1 MRAMPLQLVLR
12 EQDVKELLIGLLM
25 GRLHPLLQL
34 IDVQIVLFSLEGG
47 LERHVQD
54 PVLFIAA
61 ASDEIDGF
69 ARLQD
74 LIRQVVREEGWNHD
88 VVELVLLGP
97 QFVITDIRVRLHE
110 ELLERIVDFT
120 GNHPC
125 LNHGEDRRGYLLQ
138 DPADEVLCAWA
149 AVEHVGVDG

>member
-1 MRAMPLQLVLR
+1 ML
-12 EQDVKELLIGLLM
+12 
-25 GRLHPLLQL
+25 
-34 IDVQIVLFSLEGG
+34 
-47 LERHVQD
+47 
-54 PVLFIAA
+54 IAA
-61 ASDEIDGF
+61 ASDEIDSF

-97 QFVITDIRVRLHE
+97 QLIITNIRVCLHE

-125 LNHGEDRRGYLLQ
+125 FDHGEDRRGYFFQ
-138 DPADEVLCAWA
+138 DPADKVLCARA
-149 AVEHVGVDG
+149 TVKHVGVDG